1 MPKTWRVVAVTN
13 SPKRFKIRMRDSD
26 DPRNRQNDLPPDYET
41 VQDARRAI
49 DEWRSANVNQEVDD
63 A

>member
-26 DPRNRQNDLPPDYET
+26 DPRNSQNDLAAEYET
-41 VQDARRAI
+41 AQDARRAI
-49 DEWRSANVNQEVDD
+49 DEWRSAKVDQEVDD